1 MAARP
6 TEVLRPKSLAEA
18 LQLLELESVPGKSE
32 EVEAAFRKLALVH
45 HPDKGGDP
53 ERWLR
58 LQAARGYVQEWLA
71 KKEQAAEDPLS
82 KAKGRV
88 PWLGCYCAVC
98 SPYIIKMANCKA
110 CLGVAAGGGH
120 LLRGAEPDE
129 WQVQQRSQSFHGD
142 EDQP

>member
-32 EVEAAFRKLALVH
+32 EVEAAFRKLALVY
-45 HPDKGGDP
+45 HPDKGGDE

-71 KKEQAAEDPLS
+71 KKEQAAEDPLR

-88 PWLGCYCAVC
+88 PWLGCYCDVC
-98 SPYIIKMANCKA
+98 SPYIVKMANCKGGKPG
-110 CLGVAAGGGH
+110 GVGGWRLYWRDVR
-120 LLRGAEPDE
+120 LLA
-129 WQVQQRSQSFHGD
+129 
-142 EDQP
+142 